1 MRPSSL
7 DDIVG
12 QGHLLGKDKP
22 LRRMIER
29 GELHSMILWGPPG
42 SGKTTLAL
50 VIAQYTKARFVQ
62 FSAVMSGVADV
73 REVVKR
79 AEFERAMHNRKT
91 ILFVDEIH
99 RFNKAQ
105 QDAFLPHVE
114 SGRIV
119 LI

>member
-1 MRPSSL
+1 MA
-7 DDIVG
+7 DI
-12 QGHLLGKDKP
+12 
-22 LRRMIER
+22 
-29 GELHSMILWGPPG
+29 
-42 SGKTTLAL
+42 
-50 VIAQYTKARFVQ
+50 
-62 FSAVMSGVADV
+62 

-79 AEFERAMHNRKT
+79 AEFERTMHNRKT

-119 LI
+119 LIGATTENPSFEVVAPLLSRCRVYVLKGLEPDDLKLLLTRALESEDRKSTRLNYIFGNFY